1 MILAQGVPDL
11 PLPLLLL
18 GLEFPAIMAMLD
30 CTFRPPEQFLG
41 GADDRRSWQGWLVV
55 SIVTVPILLGYG
67 ILIGYYYAVIRR
79 NTPGL

>member
-1 MILAQGVPDL
+1 VILAQGVPDL

-41 GADDRRSWQGWLVV
+41 GAPDRRSWLGWLAV

>member
-1 MILAQGVPDL
+1 VILAQGIPDL

-30 CTFRPPEQFLG
+30 CTFRTPDQFLG
-41 GADDRRSWQGWLVV
+41 GEADRRSWLGWLVV
-55 SIVTVPILLGYG
+55 AILTVPILLGYG

-79 NTPGL
+79 NTPGV

>member
-41 GADDRRSWQGWLVV
+41 GAADRRSWQGWLAV